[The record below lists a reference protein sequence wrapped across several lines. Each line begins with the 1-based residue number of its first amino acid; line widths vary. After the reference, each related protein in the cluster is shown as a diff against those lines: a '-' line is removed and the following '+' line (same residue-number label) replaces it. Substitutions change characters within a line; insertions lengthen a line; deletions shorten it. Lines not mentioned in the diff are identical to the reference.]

1 MIAFGI
7 DVSGA
12 AGTLAGLALAR
23 WVHVAFMAWMDRK
36 RTPAPAIAEE
46 GALPEEEQERLLVAM
61 GFDPARAHHI
71 VELATPEAIAAIKAE
86 TAAKLAAIEQE
97 TQAKLAAI
105 EEEKQA
111 RFAALQGEA
120 AQRSMERSR
129 NLDKLLTN
137 LGREKLGMDAEG
149 GQSAQALHAMMS
161 EARHMLDEQTQRHEL
176 VMGPWPEEDR
186 GTQMFY
192 GLMSQAEREIM
203 EAMRVPD
210 ELMKTARV
218 QTERGIQRTAHAR
231 AIEILCENFGMLPTS
246 PEEKLKKRG
255 PWR

>member
-7 DVSGA
+7 DISGA

-23 WVHVAFMAWMDRK
+23 WAHVAFMAWMDRK
-36 RTPAPAIAEE
+36 RAPAPAIAEE
-46 GALPEEEQERLLVAM
+46 GALPEEEQQRLLVAM

-86 TAAKLAAIEQE
+86 TAAQLAAIEQE

-105 EEEKQA
+105 EEEKQE

-120 AQRSMERSR
+120 AQRSLERSR

-137 LGREKLGMDAEG
+137 LGREKLGMDVEG
-149 GQSAQALHAMMS
+149 GQSAKALGAMMS
-161 EARHMLDEQTQRHEL
+161 EARHMMDSAQQAHEITMIPL
-176 VMGPWPEEDR
+176 ERDR
-186 GTQMFY
+186 GTEMFY
-192 GLMSQAEREIM
+192 GLMNEAEREIM

-210 ELMKTARV
+210 ELMKTAQNTLYRRQV
-218 QTERGIQRTAHAR
+218 D
-231 AIEILCENFGMLPTS
+231 ILTQNFGLLPGS
-246 PEEKLKKRG
+246 PEEKLKKRD